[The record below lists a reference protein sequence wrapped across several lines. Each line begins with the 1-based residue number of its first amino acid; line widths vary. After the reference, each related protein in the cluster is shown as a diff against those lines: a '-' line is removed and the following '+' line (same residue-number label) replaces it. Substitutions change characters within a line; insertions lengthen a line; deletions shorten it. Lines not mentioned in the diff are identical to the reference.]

1 MREYLV
7 SPALILLRQSQ
18 EGLSTK
24 ARGKLPA
31 NQNQN
36 QTLTDVRFE
45 RVLDSALAGIL
56 AGGTLSGFLRMTS
69 FFQNIRGLD

>member
-7 SPALILLRQSQ
+7 SPAMILLRQTQDQ

-56 AGGTLSGFLRMTS
+56 AGGTLSGFLRMS
-69 FFQNIRGLD
+69 LFFQDI

>member
-1 MREYLV
+1 M
-7 SPALILLRQSQ
+7 ILLRQTQDQ

-56 AGGTLSGFLRMTS
+56 AGGTLSGFLRMS
-69 FFQNIRGLD
+69 LFFQDI